1 MRIYLLGFLT
11 ALLTAASV
19 HNFYRPHHHLRG
31 TLLINTAFP
40 DQDPAHQMNSFY
52 QEVVRASAMPKLGK
66 NIESQLIALQNSPDT
81 EKSLRDLAEG
91 VVKKT
96 KKALETPSTL
106 QKTFQDESLLV
117 EVAVASLYDEKAQK
131 IFPFLQ
137 KLLSTEQPISPD
149 PIFGSPDTSTLK
161 INRLARSALDLWLKT
176 KGKQQKS
183 LKELCVK
190 KGCNTPHKM
199 AQILNTV
206 IDSLKPKTPSKT
218 HPIKKYITRL
228 FTGRKNT

>member
-11 ALLTAASV
+11 ALLTATSV
-19 HNFYRPHHHLRG
+19 HTLHRYPHHLRG
-31 TLLINTAFP
+31 SSLSNTASQNN
-40 DQDPAHQMNSFY
+40 DSFA

-66 NIESQLIALQNSPDT
+66 NIESQLIALNNSPDT

-96 KKALETPSTL
+96 EKALKNPSTL
-106 QKTFQDESLLV
+106 QKTFQDESFLV
-117 EVAVASLYDEKAQK
+117 EVAVASLYDEKAQT

-161 INRLARSALDLWLKT
+161 INRLARRALDLWLVT

-190 KGCNTPHKM
+190 KGCNTPRKM
-199 AQILNTV
+199 AQILDTV
-206 IDSLKPKTPSKT
+206 IDSLKTKTPSNRN
-218 HPIKKYITRL
+218 PIKAIERLVTR
-228 FTGRKNT
+228 GSNQNNSKKR